1 MTIKKK
7 FTHKDLEEKFEEKK
21 RKMEED
27 KKLPTFEELF
37 WHMQEQTQQA
47 ADAKTSY
54 LDQTSPRESE
64 SNSMIGVTPKGYMD
78 N

>member
-21 RKMEED
+21 RKLEED
-27 KKLPTFEELF
+27 KKLPTFDEIF
-37 WHMQEQTQQA
+37 WNMQEQTQQA

-54 LDQTSPRESE
+54 LD
-64 SNSMIGVTPKGYMD
+64 
-78 N
+78 